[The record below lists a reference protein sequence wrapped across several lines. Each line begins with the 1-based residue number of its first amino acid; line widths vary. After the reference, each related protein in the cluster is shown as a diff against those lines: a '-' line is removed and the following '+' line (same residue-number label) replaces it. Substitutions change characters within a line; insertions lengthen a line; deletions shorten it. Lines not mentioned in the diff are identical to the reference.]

1 MGFFVSSTVTDRGGA
16 DELDWNRAAR
26 LGDLKIPRRGSEDL
40 CSHSLGFIF
49 FFFAAKHARYQIRA
63 CPDRTSLR
71 ARGPGP
77 SVSHEVASNGAA
89 LAAEA

>member
-1 MGFFVSSTVTDRGGA
+1 M
-16 DELDWNRAAR
+16 DWNRAAR
-26 LGDLKIPRRGSEDL
+26 LGDLKILRRESEDL

-71 ARGPGP
+71 ASAILGIQTIRYKN
-77 SVSHEVASNGAA
+77 SVI
-89 LAAEA
+89 